1 MLLCMLLLGKCLR
14 FVYARGCISRKI
26 LLFQLCH
33 YFCCCCMQ
41 RLISKYLH
49 SVMEFQPIFLILWK
63 AERLILCRNEY
74 SNSLTRPELLP
85 VAVFY
90 GKTQLEN
97 VQTPPDRRPG
107 GPQRWRRRRP
117 YTACTTM
124 WGESITPF
132 AQRVVHAQH
141 ANCCLLACLLGRQG
155 KITRLHTQKSLLKT
169 APQEMSVCI
178 WTHLGLEFRLWH
190 WRLFAM
196 DQKISWVL
204 IYICSIFFASFA

>member
-1 MLLCMLLLGKCLR
+1 M
-14 FVYARGCISRKI
+14 YAATWQMPQICVCARVHFHEKFYCFNCAIIFAAAACKDWYQSI
-26 LLFQLCH
+26 YIQLWS
-33 YFCCCCMQ
+33 FT
-41 RLISKYLH
+41 
-49 SVMEFQPIFLILWK
+49 PFLILWK
-63 AERLILCRNEY
+63 VSTIQIGERFILCKNEY

-141 ANCCLLACLLGRQG
+141 ANCCLLACLAGRA
-155 KITRLHTQKSLLKT
+155 K
-169 APQEMSVCI
+169 
-178 WTHLGLEFRLWH
+178 
-190 WRLFAM
+190 
-196 DQKISWVL
+196 
-204 IYICSIFFASFA
+204 

>member
-1 MLLCMLLLGKCLR
+1 MYAATWQMPQICVCARVHFTKNSIVSTVPLFLLLLH
-14 FVYARGCISRKI
+14 AKI
-26 LLFQLCH
+26 DIKVFTFSYGVSPLFWYYEKLV
-33 YFCCCCMQ
+33 
-41 RLISKYLH
+41 LI
-49 SVMEFQPIFLILWK
+49 K
-63 AERLILCRNEY
+63 AERLCKNEY

-141 ANCCLLACLLGRQG
+141 ANCCLLACLSACLAGRA
-155 KITRLHTQKSLLKT
+155 K
-169 APQEMSVCI
+169 
-178 WTHLGLEFRLWH
+178 
-190 WRLFAM
+190 
-196 DQKISWVL
+196 
-204 IYICSIFFASFA
+204 

>member
-1 MLLCMLLLGKCLR
+1 MTRHTVECCYVCCYLANASDLCMRAGAFHEKFYC
-14 FVYARGCISRKI
+14 FNCAIIFAAAACKDWYQSIYI
-26 LLFQLCH
+26 QLKS
-33 YFCCCCMQ
+33 FNPFEKLV
-41 RLISKYLH
+41 LIKG
-49 SVMEFQPIFLILWK
+49 
-63 AERLILCRNEY
+63 ERLVLCKNEY

-132 AQRVVHAQH
+132 AQRVVHA
-141 ANCCLLACLLGRQG
+141 
-155 KITRLHTQKSLLKT
+155 
-169 APQEMSVCI
+169 
-178 WTHLGLEFRLWH
+178 
-190 WRLFAM
+190 
-196 DQKISWVL
+196 
-204 IYICSIFFASFA
+204 